1 MQILKTNTEI
11 CGHCAAMRPDNGYC
25 HKIGRYVNFFD
36 EAKCFSGLPEKHVES
51 LHKFRIRHDNRRNRP
66 ITTANRTEKVC
77 SCCGRLLPIM
87 EFVVSRRASDGHDCY
102 CRACKAQK
110 RKQWKDAKKEKESAA
125 ND

>member
-1 MQILKTNTEI
+1 MMTEI

-25 HKIGRYVNFFD
+25 NLRGRCVNFFD
-36 EAKCFSGLPEKHVES
+36 RAKCFISNDGKLAES
-51 LHKFRIRHDNRRNRP
+51 PKKRRNRP

-77 SCCGRLLPIM
+77 SCCGRLLPLS

-102 CRACKAQK
+102 CRACKALK
-110 RKQWKDAKKEKESAA
+110 RKQWKDAQKQKESAA

>member
-1 MQILKTNTEI
+1 MTNPEI

-25 HKIGRYVNFFD
+25 TKKGRYVNFFD
-36 EAKCFSGLPEKHVES
+36 RAKCFISDEEKPAES
-51 LHKFRIRHDNRRNRP
+51 PKNRLVRHDNRRNRP

-77 SCCGRLLPIM
+77 SCCGRLLPLS
-87 EFVVSRRASDGHDCY
+87 EFVVSRRSADGHDCY
-102 CRACKAQK
+102 CKACKALK